1 VAEAR
6 NQTHGALTEPP
17 KRRGCTPRP
26 LHRSRQRYPE
36 LRQPIEEGRN
46 RLVALAEK
54 RLFDLV
60 NEGHPSAIIFTLKTL
75 GKHRGYIERQEHE
88 ISGPAGAAIRITFEV
103 IDERPTPAD

>member
-1 VAEAR
+1 M
-6 NQTHGALTEPP
+6 
-17 KRRGCTPRP
+17 
-26 LHRSRQRYPE
+26 RQA
-36 LRQPIEEGRN
+36 IEEGRN
-46 RLVALAEK
+46 QLLDLAEK

-88 ISGPAGAAIRITFEV
+88 ISGPAGGAIRIIFEV